1 MGRWRLAAAL
11 AAVGIAVP
19 GGRPLLALTSTPSA
33 TVPPAWAE
41 ERRPHPWVHRGNI
54 PLLAQGQGLAPRRSA
69 LVIGNAAYKEE
80 ALANGVNDAEEVAR
94 TLREIGFAV
103 TLLRNAD
110 LPTMEEA
117 VEDFRRKLGP
127 GDIGLFYYS
136 GHGVQINGSNYLV
149 PINAKLNRESDARIY
164 AYPLAIA
171 LNALEDA
178 TASSRV
184 VILDAC
190 RDNPFYRR
198 WRASKRSGSASRGL
212 ATQLPSGSG
221 TLIAFSTAPDLVAA
235 DRLGSSRNSPFTTH
249 LLRHLRTPN
258 LEVKELF
265 RRVRKDVVLSTRNEQ
280 IPWVNESLLEEVVL
294 NPSGAVVSPILVG
307 QQAPE
312 PSPSPRPQLQPQPEP
327 QPPRGGQVAESPGIQ
342 KQFNSSFQPET
353 ESQEISLLTKSLSN
367 GNLYDADVETRRLLL
382 SAGAAYNVLSKK
394 AIGSLGCQR
403 LRRIY
408 EQWTSYS
415 KGVHGFSSQLARHPG
430 SFDDFEA
437 IVGWRRG
444 GFLTTTTDQGKSQ
457 PPGYFPRAV
466 SNGPIH
472 EELLQ
477 RFRSCQ
483 R

>member
-1 MGRWRLAAAL
+1 MGRWRVAAAL

-19 GGRPLLALTSTPSA
+19 GGPPLAALTPAPSA
-33 TVPPAWAE
+33 TVPPARAV
-41 ERRPHPWVHRGNI
+41 ERRPHPRVHRGNT
-54 PLLAQGQGLAPRRSA
+54 PWLAQGQGLAPRRSA
-69 LVIGNAAYKEE
+69 LVIGNADYKED
-80 ALANGVNDAEEVAR
+80 ALANGVSDAEEVAR
-94 TLREIGFAV
+94 TLQEIGFAV

-117 VEDFRRKLGP
+117 VEAFRRQLGP

-136 GHGVQINGSNYLV
+136 GHGVQVNGSNYLV
-149 PINAKLNRESDARIY
+149 PINAKLNRESDVKVY

-178 TASSRV
+178 NATSRII
-184 VILDAC
+184 ILDAC

-198 WRASKRSGSASRGL
+198 WRSSKRSSSASRGL
-212 ATQLPSGSG
+212 ATQLSSGSG
-221 TLIAFSTAPDLVAA
+221 TLIAFSTAPDQVAA
-235 DRLGSSRNSPFTTH
+235 DRLGSSKNSPFTTH

-294 NPSGAVVSPILVG
+294 NPSGPAVSPLLVR

-327 QPPRGGQVAESPGIQ
+327 QPAPGRQVEESPGIQ
-342 KQFNSSFQPET
+342 RQFNPSQQPET
-353 ESQEISLLTKSLSN
+353 ESQELSLLTKSLSN
-367 GNLYDADVETRRLLL
+367 RNLYDADVETRRLLL
-382 SAGAAYNVLSKK
+382 SADAANNVLSKK
-394 AIGSLGCQR
+394 AIGSLSCQR
-403 LRRIY
+403 LRRID
-408 EQWTSYS
+408 EQWTSYT
-415 KGVHGFSSQLARHPG
+415 KGLHGFSSQLARHPG
-430 SFDDFEA
+430 SFNDFEA